1 LLFGLTD
8 SKEMKEI
15 EETRT
20 IESELMDL
28 LVGVRDVKDL
38 PKTPSKSS
46 TKNGDNL
53 TSYVKDLPKTPVE
66 NFPSSKSSTKHAA
79 DKTTSSKAIS
89 ILSDKPSSSRKDKVS
104 VLLLLLLEIIS
115 LIS

>member
-1 LLFGLTD
+1 
-8 SKEMKEI
+8 MKEI

-46 TKNGDNL
+46 
-53 TSYVKDLPKTPVE
+53 
-66 NFPSSKSSTKHAA
+66 
-79 DKTTSSKAIS
+79 
-89 ILSDKPSSSRKDKVS
+89 
-104 VLLLLLLEIIS
+104 
-115 LIS
+115 